1 MQLYIHSVLKST
13 KKCKKILICIFSKKE
28 NLPKFFNLIRQC
40 LNYHKGKKKLNG
52 VVLIKKF
59 QVYFYFNIS
68 ALYIVYLNKVSY
80 RSASVFFRQEKMPKI
95 YWYNNFRQYS
105 LEYEQNFHQFFCQNY
120 ITQTWQETTESSK
133 KLYLIFIILW
143 NRLHTTSRNVIIG
156 MFSRLQMCN
165 FLNSSCSKA
174 KCQFGNLA
182 LNIQYI
188 SLSCF

>member
-1 MQLYIHSVLKST
+1 MP
-13 KKCKKILICIFSKKE
+13 C
-28 NLPKFFNLIRQC
+28 LPQRQ
-40 LNYHKGKKKLNG
+40 KKLNG

-59 QVYFYFNIS
+59 QLYFYFNFS

-80 RSASVFFRQEKMPKI
+80 RSTSLFVNKKC
-95 YWYNNFRQYS
+95 NNFRYS
-105 LEYEQNFHQFFCQNY
+105 LEYEQNFHQFFL
-120 ITQTWQETTESSK
+120 S
-133 KLYLIFIILW
+133 KLYNSNLARNHWIIQKIIFDFYYTLEPT
-143 NRLHTTSRNVIIG
+143 LYYTSRNVIIG

-182 LNIQYI
+182 LNIV